1 MKPTVSR
8 EADQLINAQA
18 ATNLH
23 NLLFTSYA
31 STPLSD
37 KDELRTTSVCV
48 KIASADVRPL
58 SIRIGSDPRE
68 EEEALGSR
76 AIKLGLPH
84 VIVTPSIIAARDAS
98 YEHGVW
104 LLGQAGIMEH
114 QKMWHLL

>member
-68 EEEALGSR
+68 EEAF
-76 AIKLGLPH
+76 
-84 VIVTPSIIAARDAS
+84 
-98 YEHGVW
+98 
-104 LLGQAGIMEH
+104 
-114 QKMWHLL
+114 

>member
-8 EADQLINAQA
+8 EADQLINTQA

-48 KIASADVRPL
+48 KIASDVRPL

-68 EEEALGSR
+68 EEALGR

-114 QKMWHLL
+114 QKMWHL